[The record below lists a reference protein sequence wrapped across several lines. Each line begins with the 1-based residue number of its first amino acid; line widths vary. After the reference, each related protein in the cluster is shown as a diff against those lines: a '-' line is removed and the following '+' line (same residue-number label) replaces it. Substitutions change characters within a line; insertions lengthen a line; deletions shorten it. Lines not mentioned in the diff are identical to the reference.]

1 MIQLERD
8 EYQRV
13 RPLAGQ
19 LHLSLALDAM
29 AVGNS
34 PALVWVDD
42 RAQPSAAYVWDK
54 AHCHFLLGDAS
65 TPAFARTVRELVR
78 QEIAPQMLAHGK
90 AFLKVYY
97 SSADWEEQI
106 GAVYETAE
114 LLRRERVF
122 YALDQVAKPEWRAS
136 IPSGFSVR
144 QIDSELLATDRLRG
158 IEILRNEIQTG
169 WYSVED
175 FLHTGFGYC
184 LLRENEIVT
193 WCTAEY
199 VSAGKCGIGIET
211 AVEHMRRGFAT
222 ITASAFVEHAL
233 ERGLRPHWDSWK
245 MNLPSVAVAHKV
257 GFRLIS
263 EYAVFTGRFQA
274 PKVETA
280 PL

>member
-1 MIQLERD
+1 M
-8 EYQRV
+8 
-13 RPLAGQ
+13 
-19 LHLSLALDAM
+19 
-29 AVGNS
+29 
-34 PALVWVDD
+34 
-42 RAQPSAAYVWDK
+42 
-54 AHCHFLLGDAS
+54 F
-65 TPAFARTVRELVR
+65 
-78 QEIAPQMLAHGK
+78 
-90 AFLKVYY
+90 
-97 SSADWEEQI
+97 
-106 GAVYETAE
+106 ETAE
-114 LLRRERVF
+114 LIRRERVF
-122 YALDQVAKPEWRAS
+122 YALDCFAKPDWRMS
-136 IPSGFSVR
+136 VPSGFSVR
-144 QIDSELLATDRLRG
+144 QIDADLLATDRLHG

-169 WYSVED
+169 WHSVED

-222 ITASAFVEHAL
+222 ITASAFVEHAVAK
-233 ERGLRPHWDSWK
+233 GITPHWDSWK

-280 PL
+280 SL